1 MATNENQDWDLQIKP
16 HPRLF
21 DIDIKEVWRYRDLLM
36 LFVRRDFVAQYKQ
49 TILGPLWH
57 LIQPILTTI
66 MFLIVFGKI
75 AGIPTDGIEPI
86 LFYMSGLTMWNYFSI
101 CLTNTSSTFLMNASI
116 FGKVY
121 FPRIIMPLSVIVSNL
136 LRFGIQFF
144 LLIIAMVY
152 FYFKGSYIDV
162 SFAVVFIPVL
172 LIIMAGIGLGLGLIM
187 SSLTTRYR
195 DLTVLLGFSV
205 QLLMYATPIAYPMK
219 FLYQTS
225 YGWIIRLNPLS
236 SIVEAFRFCLFGQGV
251 FTAFDLLYSVCFM
264 MFSLLAGVALFSN
277 VEKNFMDT
285 V

>member
-225 YGWIIRLNPLS
+225 SKHSDFACLAKVCLRL
-236 SIVEAFRFCLFGQGV
+236 SISCIAC
-251 FTAFDLLYSVCFM
+251 
-264 MFSLLAGVALFSN
+264 AL
-277 VEKNFMDT
+277 
-285 V
+285 